1 MNFCHVLHAAI
12 GLLVIEGRLSYQRLR
27 AEFDLDD
34 SQLQALRFELTE
46 VKGLA
51 VDQDGEILAW
61 AGAGDAIL
69 ARAHRPTL
77 AFRSVEP
84 APTEVATP
92 QLLEAPAA
100 VEPVASEAE
109 RRPLTVMFCD
119 LADSTAL
126 STKLDP
132 EDLQD
137 VIRAYRERCTDVIR
151 EYEGFVAKYMGDGIL
166 VYFGYPKSL
175 ERNAERAI
183 RTGLAIVAA
192 MAALNHALG
201 REKGIDLAVRI
212 GIATGL
218 VVVGEIVGEGLAQ
231 ERTVIGEAPNVAAR
245 LQGIAPRNG
254 IVIGA
259 LTKEIAGD
267 VFVYQE
273 LGARELKGI
282 SGLVKAWSVS
292 GLSEMAEEG
301 ETEAGGT
308 QALVGRDEEI
318 GLLRRAWQSTKDQG
332 RGQVVSIAGEPGI
345 GKTALVETLRADAR
359 AEHLPRIVFRCS
371 PYHTNSALYPVI
383 EHVRRLLRW
392 QPEDTAERRLEK
404 LEAMLGGYSQPLAEV
419 VPLFASL
426 LSLPLPEARYTPLDL
441 SPQQLKQQIQ
451 DALIAWT
458 LEEAERQ
465 PTLEVWEDLHW
476 ADPSTLELLGLL
488 LDQAPTAP
496 ILLVFTFRPD
506 FVPPWANRSHVTPIT
521 LNRLERLQTES
532 LVALLAGGKS
542 LPDEVIDH
550 IVGKTDGVPLY
561 VEELTKAI
569 LGSDILAEENNRFTL
584 TGPLSTVSIPATLQ
598 ESLMARLD
606 RLPRV
611 RELAQLGAV
620 LGREFAYEMLQALV
634 DVEEP
639 SLRDGLDQLVDAE
652 LLYQRGRAPR
662 AKYIF
667 KHALI
672 QDAAYGSLLKR
683 TRQHYHQQVASLLE
697 TRFPETVEAHPE
709 LVAHHYTE
717 AGDAEHASAYWRRAG
732 ERARAQSAN
741 LEAIAYFEKAVKILR
756 ELPDDEQ
763 RAQKELGLQISLGHA
778 NIVATGHGAAG
789 AESAYTRA
797 LALCEQLGDVA
808 ELAPSLFGLWRFF
821 VAARSLDEANDLAL
835 RLRQLAEGKQAIEL
849 EVIARYALGYTNLC
863 RGELA
868 DARTNLSEGIARYLP
883 EQRGAQ
889 IYRAAQDPGVACRAY
904 LGMVE
909 WLLGYPEH
917 AQACIRES
925 VKLAEELSDTFS
937 LAYALCFPGAIVA
950 EMSGGGTDAGLE
962 QGVRIATEKGFALWV
977 AFAKVQQ
984 TNLRFRDQQSPMALD
999 ELRDSVVAI
1008 PKIGVHINTPYFMTL
1023 LASAYWRAGR
1033 AEEALKVLD
1042 EARASGDSRGEHW
1055 WLAEIHRLRGE
1066 ILLLSADADPDEAEA
1081 CLQTALAVARHQEAR
1096 SLELRAAMSLARLWR
1111 RQGKTDEARAL
1122 LAPIYDWFTEGFDT
1136 PDLKDA
1142 KDLLDELARPSP
1154 EIKIAG

>member
-1 MNFCHVLHAAI
+1 GSARSRAPAAAPTPWPSPTTRIARCSPTSSTPSSRTAARASPAAKPFGSTISSMPCCAPRRKARPWQYHRTSSTRRHRPPTWPRRTLGWAKSRCGLWWTRKPVRTWPVNFCHVLHAAI

-34 SQLQALRFELTE
+34 TQLQALRFELTE

-61 AGAGDAIL
+61 AGVGDATL

-77 AFRSVEP
+77 AFRSAEP

-282 SGLVKAWSVS
+282 SRLVKAWSVS

-359 AEHLPRIVFRCS
+359 AEHLPRIVFSCS

-392 QPEDTAERRLEK
+392 QPEDTAEGRLEK
-404 LEAMLGGYSQPLAEV
+404 LEAML
-419 VPLFASL
+419 
-426 LSLPLPEARYTPLDL
+426 
-441 SPQQLKQQIQ
+441 
-451 DALIAWT
+451 
-458 LEEAERQ
+458 
-465 PTLEVWEDLHW
+465 
-476 ADPSTLELLGLL
+476 
-488 LDQAPTAP
+488 
-496 ILLVFTFRPD
+496 
-506 FVPPWANRSHVTPIT
+506 
-521 LNRLERLQTES
+521 
-532 LVALLAGGKS
+532 
-542 LPDEVIDH
+542 
-550 IVGKTDGVPLY
+550 
-561 VEELTKAI
+561 
-569 LGSDILAEENNRFTL
+569 
-584 TGPLSTVSIPATLQ
+584 
-598 ESLMARLD
+598 
-606 RLPRV
+606 
-611 RELAQLGAV
+611 
-620 LGREFAYEMLQALV
+620 
-634 DVEEP
+634 
-639 SLRDGLDQLVDAE
+639 
-652 LLYQRGRAPR
+652 
-662 AKYIF
+662 
-667 KHALI
+667 
-672 QDAAYGSLLKR
+672 
-683 TRQHYHQQVASLLE
+683 
-697 TRFPETVEAHPE
+697 
-709 LVAHHYTE
+709 
-717 AGDAEHASAYWRRAG
+717 
-732 ERARAQSAN
+732 
-741 LEAIAYFEKAVKILR
+741 
-756 ELPDDEQ
+756 
-763 RAQKELGLQISLGHA
+763 
-778 NIVATGHGAAG
+778 
-789 AESAYTRA
+789 
-797 LALCEQLGDVA
+797 
-808 ELAPSLFGLWRFF
+808 
-821 VAARSLDEANDLAL
+821 
-835 RLRQLAEGKQAIEL
+835 
-849 EVIARYALGYTNLC
+849 
-863 RGELA
+863 
-868 DARTNLSEGIARYLP
+868 
-883 EQRGAQ
+883 
-889 IYRAAQDPGVACRAY
+889 
-904 LGMVE
+904 
-909 WLLGYPEH
+909 
-917 AQACIRES
+917 
-925 VKLAEELSDTFS
+925 
-937 LAYALCFPGAIVA
+937 
-950 EMSGGGTDAGLE
+950 
-962 QGVRIATEKGFALWV
+962 
-977 AFAKVQQ
+977 
-984 TNLRFRDQQSPMALD
+984 
-999 ELRDSVVAI
+999 
-1008 PKIGVHINTPYFMTL
+1008 
-1023 LASAYWRAGR
+1023 
-1033 AEEALKVLD
+1033 
-1042 EARASGDSRGEHW
+1042 
-1055 WLAEIHRLRGE
+1055 
-1066 ILLLSADADPDEAEA
+1066 
-1081 CLQTALAVARHQEAR
+1081 
-1096 SLELRAAMSLARLWR
+1096 
-1111 RQGKTDEARAL
+1111 
-1122 LAPIYDWFTEGFDT
+1122 
-1136 PDLKDA
+1136 
-1142 KDLLDELARPSP
+1142 
-1154 EIKIAG
+1154 